1 MKIWCSVSRIPAFSQ
16 TSAHAWGVP
25 SSCLSSRVAVLHF
38 KPTPPGEAVPGLLC
52 DVAVVDFVIM
62 TCLLLPL
69 PPTSKSSPTNVVV
82 SLLRTYYGSVNK
94 QGRVHHTSRP
104 DTEIFQSLESF
115 LSSLCGKRIAG
126 LHWWA
131 TGRAHFP
138 GKLVNGRCS
147 LLTEPWTFLSIFTIL
162 GLGDN
167 QRPLTTVL
175 SPHLI
180 PSLGDSALLLDSG
193 YLFYLTLP
201 S

>member
-1 MKIWCSVSRIPAFSQ
+1 MPEVYLAAVLVLGLQYCILNPHRLGKQ
-16 TSAHAWGVP
+16 
-25 SSCLSSRVAVLHF
+25 SRVYSVMLQWWILWSWPVCFSPYLQPPNPHLPMWLSVF
-38 KPTPPGEAVPGLLC
+38 LEPTMVQL
-52 DVAVVDFVIM
+52 I
-62 TCLLLPL
+62 
-69 PPTSKSSPTNVVV
+69 
-82 SLLRTYYGSVNK
+82 NK
-94 QGRVHHTSRP
+94 VVHHTSRP

-138 GKLVNGRCS
+138 GKLMNGRCS